1 LDLSNLPSEKRQKL
15 EIILILLLDVETSG
29 LDPYYCNILQLSC
42 LFVARDKQGK
52 FVPIED
58 FNSYIKRTGKLS
70 DLIET
75 LTGIL
80 SFEKPQSQLKNCSV
94 VSRSFTSF
102 KKKILEIQNNLK
114 PWLVTIPFDLR
125 FIKSECQKSKIS
137 DFHDLYHK
145 IDTKQYCESIRN
157 YPHPLSLTNSAN
169 LSLSQTSVYKALFD
183 TDPPN
188 AHNSYFDCLNLL
200 KILNHPL
207 FPSILEPSPPKYP
220 RCCSKCGSQRH
231 TIRSRCSFYV

>member
-58 FNSYIKRTGKLS
+58 FNSYIKHTGKLS

-80 SFEKPQSQLKNCSV
+80 SFEKPRSQLKTAL

-114 PWLVTIPFDLR
+114 P
-125 FIKSECQKSKIS
+125 
-137 DFHDLYHK
+137 
-145 IDTKQYCESIRN
+145 
-157 YPHPLSLTNSAN
+157 
-169 LSLSQTSVYKALFD
+169 SQTLVVIFSFFFFSQ
-183 TDPPN
+183 N
-188 AHNSYFDCLNLL
+188 YF
-200 KILNHPL
+200 
-207 FPSILEPSPPKYP
+207 
-220 RCCSKCGSQRH
+220 
-231 TIRSRCSFYV
+231 

>member
-1 LDLSNLPSEKRQKL
+1 LSNLPSEKRQKL

-114 PWLVTIPFDLR
+114 P
-125 FIKSECQKSKIS
+125 
-137 DFHDLYHK
+137 
-145 IDTKQYCESIRN
+145 
-157 YPHPLSLTNSAN
+157 
-169 LSLSQTSVYKALFD
+169 SQTLVVIFSFFFFSQ
-183 TDPPN
+183 N
-188 AHNSYFDCLNLL
+188 YF
-200 KILNHPL
+200 
-207 FPSILEPSPPKYP
+207 
-220 RCCSKCGSQRH
+220 
-231 TIRSRCSFYV
+231 